1 MFRLDGKVA
10 LVTGAARGLG
20 AEIAIALAGAG
31 AAAVAIND
39 LQETTDSHATCA
51 AIESAG
57 SRPLFLAGDVRVE
70 RDVEAMFEAIDRSFG
85 RIDILVSNAGVTR
98 REDIFETSLDGWH
111 EVLDTHLTGFF
122 LCARAAMFRM
132 REQRYGRII
141 VNSSVTAFRGAIRG
155 FVHYTA
161 AKAGQL
167 GMVHTLARTAAPYN
181 ITVNAVAPGVIETEM
196 LRAAH
201 GEEGIREI
209 AREIPLGLGS
219 AQDVAM
225 STVFLASNEA
235 KHITGATLDVNGG
248 FYFR

>member
-20 AEIAIALAGAG
+20 AGIATALAKAGASAVIVNDLAPSTDSRHTCDAIAAAGA
-31 AAAVAIND
+31 
-39 LQETTDSHATCA
+39 T
-51 AIESAG
+51 
-57 SRPLFLAGDVRVE
+57 PLFIAADIRSESDVL
-70 RDVEAMFEAIDRSFG
+70 AMFEAVDRQFG
-85 RIDILVSNAGVTR
+85 RLDILVSNAGITR
-98 REDIFETSLDGWH
+98 REDIFDTTLDSWRD
-111 EVLDTHLTGFF
+111 VLDTHLTGFF

-132 REQRYGRII
+132 REQRSGRII

-167 GMVHTLARTAAPYN
+167 GMVHTLARTAAPFN

-196 LRAAH
+196 LHTAH
-201 GEEGIREI
+201 GAQGIRDI
-209 AREIPLGLGS
+209 ATEIPLGLGS
-219 AQDVAM
+219 VEDIAAAV
-225 STVFLASNEA
+225 VFLSSDEA

>member
-39 LQETTDSHATCA
+39 LRETADSRATCA
-51 AIESAG
+51 AIEAAG
-57 SRPLFLAGDVRVE
+57 SRTLFLAADVRVE

-98 REDIFETSLDGWH
+98 REDIFETTLDGWH

-132 REQRYGRII
+132 RKQRYGRII

-201 GEEGIREI
+201 GAEGIREI
-209 AREIPLGLGS
+209 AQQIPLGMGS

>member
-1 MFRLDGKVA
+1 MFRLDAKVA

-20 AEIAIALAGAG
+20 ASIAIALAQAG
-31 AAAVAIND
+31 AAAVVVND
-39 LQETTDSHATCA
+39 LRETVESRETCA
-51 AIESAG
+51 AIEAAG
-57 SRPLFLAGDVRVE
+57 ARALFFPADVRVE
-70 RDVEAMFEAIDRSFG
+70 REVDAMFEAAVLHFG

-98 REDIFETSLDGWH
+98 REDIFETTLEGWH

-132 REQRYGRII
+132 REQRSGRII

-167 GMVHTLARTAAPYN
+167 GLVHTLARTAAPFH
-181 ITVNAVAPGVIETEM
+181 ITVNAVAPGVIDTEM
-196 LRAAH
+196 LRTAH
-201 GEEGIREI
+201 GEEGIR
-209 AREIPLGLGS
+209 AVAQDIPLGLGS
-219 AQDVAM
+219 ARDVAT
-225 STVFLASNEA
+225 SVVFLASDEA